1 MNYQHQKLFKYRPN
15 TCIRVFT
22 LFSTRPVREEE
33 ELFGKAHKRAIETL
47 WEATQDGEFVAVL
60 GPRRVGKT
68 SVINVFLNK
77 YGSRFYY
84 LYYDL
89 AFGMGREAISYTELT
104 PVKLRIPQRKLEY
117 SALLNLGIVKMDVRP
132 RNIVE
137 FQNAFLGLL
146 RFLNEKGAKTLIV
159 FDEAQVLPRFTPLNM
174 LGLLQT
180 ISDSFENISVVLTGS
195 MPGLLE
201 RMINPSGEK
210 PFFARYVER
219 INIERW
225 NTEEGFE
232 YLRRGLPNVE
242 PEELREAVTEL
253 SGVPGFL
260 AYYGKLRTKGLSHLR
275 ALEETTNYAVRLW
288 SEDLRNF
295 IRIYHSPGY
304 IVALKRVAKGPSSG
318 TSTEEII
325 TEVKAVLGL
334 SEVRIKNILRNLV
347 DAGLLLRPRRGC
359 YVIPERPLRKAVL
372 RFNLRTF

>member
-1 MNYQHQKLFKYRPN
+1 M
-15 TCIRVFT
+15 
-22 LFSTRPVREEE
+22 FSTRPVRKEE
-33 ELFGKAHKRAIETL
+33 ELFGEAHKRAIEML
-47 WEATQDGEFVAVL
+47 WGATQNGEFVAVL

-132 RNIVE
+132 GSIVE

-146 RFLNEKGAKTLIV
+146 RFLNKKGTKTIIV

-201 RMINPSGEK
+201 RVINPSGEK

-225 NTEEGFE
+225 NAEEGFE
-232 YLRRGLPNVE
+232 YLRRGLPSAE
-242 PEELREAVTEL
+242 PEELREAATEL

-260 AYYGKLRTKGLSHLR
+260 AYYGKLRTKGLPHSR
-275 ALEETTNYAVRLW
+275 ALEETMNYAVRLW

-347 DAGLLLRPRRGC
+347 DAGLLLRPRRGR

-372 RFNLRTF
+372 RFSLRTF